1 MKTMR
6 LLSPAW
12 KWPGLILSL
21 TGLTLGALSVFW
33 EFEFGWLCFRV
44 RAQGD
49 FFRSETENFTNEL
62 ALTLTVVGLLIL
74 AFTRERD
81 EDERVR
87 QIRLEAFQWS
97 ILIHFIILLMGN
109 WALYG
114 SAFFYLM
121 TFNLFTPLLVFL
133 LRFYY
138 VLYISEPR
146 AAAKYASGS

>member
-6 LLSPAW
+6 LLPTAW

-21 TGLTLGALSVFW
+21 TGLPLGALSVFG
-33 EFEFGWLCFRV
+33 EFEFAWLSFRV
-44 RAQGD
+44 REKGD
-49 FFRSETENFTNEL
+49 LFSSEMENFTNEL
-62 ALTLTVVGLLIL
+62 ALTLIIAGLLIL

-81 EDERVR
+81 EDERIR

-97 ILIHFIILLMGN
+97 ILIHFVILLIGN
-109 WALYG
+109 WLLYG

-121 TFNLFTPLLVFL
+121 TFNLCTPLLVFL